1 MILNGQCLRL
11 ADKPIKTINT
21 DINCVINAV
30 ENNPLMSESLSSLIK
45 ESSSILFIASPD
57 INIEIYDYTKD
68 LCHGKKFAVISDN
81 IPSKYMQYQ
90 AVFNQSDINDYVF
103 FGACAGRAPM
113 LVNKNIY
120 DYDLVISASSVIM
133 NAYSGFLGSIT
144 TLFNAVT
151 APKTV
156 ALNMPCRTAFI
167 MCRNYQ
173 AV

>member
-1 MILNGQCLRL
+1 
-11 ADKPIKTINT
+11 
-21 DINCVINAV
+21 
-30 ENNPLMSESLSSLIK
+30 
-45 ESSSILFIASPD
+45 
-57 INIEIYDYTKD
+57 
-68 LCHGKKFAVISDN
+68 
-81 IPSKYMQYQ
+81 MQYQ

-151 APKTV
+151 A
-156 ALNMPCRTAFI
+156 
-167 MCRNYQ
+167 Q
-173 AV
+173 